1 MSSFRTSQQHSSSGF
16 DAVLGNPPWVSYTG
30 RQQADIS
37 DRALALMLFRFPSIT
52 RWPASHP
59 AMLALAVQL
68 LGKHGRVGLVLPK
81 QVAELAAYGE
91 ARAEVTTT
99 AALAT
104 PVVDAGEDA
113 FPGVTQPV
121 GLFTLAALPEV
132 AKGSTA
138 PWVLAAP
145 ASTSPDGSGPA
156 PGQPSGVPNLAA
168 MLADRPRF
176 EPKTFAD
183 PGVHTGNVS
192 KKIVLDSQPPS
203 TDGFAPV
210 REGRDIAAYFCGSPK
225 KWLWTEPD
233 LADEEY
239 CTIREPQRY
248 RAVPILVRQ
257 TADRPIAAQHR
268 GPTFFRN
275 SLLACAGMPGVPNA
289 VMVAFLNSALFALLH
304 RAAAQDANQ
313 KAFPQVKVRHLHS
326 LPAVPVDVLNS
337 QYESQVL
344 REAIIAA
351 VHDAE
356 AEAKADAPP
365 SQATLERIE
374 RMVLFAFGLSPDLAA
389 VLMEAAK

>member
-1 MSSFRTSQQHSSSGF
+1 MSSLPASQAHSSNGF
-16 DAVLGNPPWVSYTG
+16 DVLLGNPPWVSYTG

-59 AMLALAVQL
+59 AMLVLAVQL
-68 LGKHGRVGLVLPK
+68 LGEQGRAGLVLPK
-81 QVAELAAYGE
+81 QVAELSAYGD
-91 ARAEVTTT
+91 ARAVVTST

-104 PVVDAGEDA
+104 PVVDAGEDS

-121 GLFTLAALPEV
+121 GLFTLAGRPRGD
-132 AKGSTA
+132 KGSAA
-138 PWVLAAP
+138 PWVLAAQVKTSMESAGA
-145 ASTSPDGSGPA
+145 AS
-156 PGQPSGVPNLAA
+156 GQLSGVPNLAA
-168 MLADRPRF
+168 LLADRPRF

-192 KKIVLDSQPPS
+192 KKIILDSQPPS
-203 TDGFAPV
+203 SEGFAPV
-210 REGRDIAAYFCGSPK
+210 REGRDIAAFFCGAPK

-233 LADEEY
+233 LAEGEY

-268 GPTFFRN
+268 DPTFFRN
-275 SLLACAGMPGVPNA
+275 SLLACTGVPGVPDS
-289 VMVAFLNSALFALLH
+289 VVVAFLNSALFALLH

-326 LPAVPVDVLNS
+326 LPAIPV
-337 QYESQVL
+337 ESLDGQFEGTTL
-344 REAIIAA
+344 RDGIVAA

-356 AEAKADAPP
+356 TEAKSDAPP
-365 SQATLERIE
+365 SRATLERIE
-374 RMVLFAFGLSPDLAA
+374 RMVLVAFGLSPDLAPL
-389 VLMEAAK
+389 LMEAAK